1 MTMEE
6 LLERG
11 RSMYVIGISGSPR
24 KDGNTAILVNEVL
37 KHIIGKKK
45 FISLAGLNINPCDSC
60 DRCWKENMECVI
72 DDDIKW
78 ILKELEK
85 CDAMILGSPC
95 YFGTVNAQLKMLI
108 DRSLSIRYPDEKDKL
123 RNKIGGVVVTQD
135 VQGSGGKLVLLT
147 IEQFYSPEIIYAGG
161 VIGEGGA
168 EIGHIKKDRLA
179 MKGAEELAARIME
192 LHEIMN
198 AG

>member
-1 MTMEE
+1 MN
-6 LLERG
+6 
-11 RSMYVIGISGSPR
+11 VVGISGSPR
-24 KDGNTAILVNEVL
+24 KGGNTAILVNEVL
-37 KHIIGKKK
+37 KHIRGKTK
-45 FISLAGLNINPCDSC
+45 FVSIAGLNINPCDSC
-60 DRCWKENMECVI
+60 DRCWKENIECVI

-95 YFGTVNAQLKMLI
+95 YFGTVSAQLKMLI

-123 RNKIGGVVVTQD
+123 RNKIGGIVVTQD
-135 VQGSGGKLVLLT
+135 VHGSGGKLVLLT

-168 EIGHIKKDRLA
+168 EIGHIKKDRRA

-192 LHEIMN
+192 LHEIMH
-198 AG
+198 GGEKFG